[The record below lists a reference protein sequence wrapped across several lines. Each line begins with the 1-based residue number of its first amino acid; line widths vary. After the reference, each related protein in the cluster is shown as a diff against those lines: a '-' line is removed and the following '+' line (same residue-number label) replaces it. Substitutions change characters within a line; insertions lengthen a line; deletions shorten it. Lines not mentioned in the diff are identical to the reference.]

1 VVGIESP
8 STSPVEGQGRHSIPI
23 DEEVFPMA
31 EAKVGDQ
38 FITHELDEAIAIQ
51 RSIVQA
57 EESLG
62 RDHPSDS
69 TKEMIL
75 EALKQDQ
82 QFLRQLEELGRP
94 MGATGKSEEV
104 ASALEQLATQ
114 TTQSAAEASSEAY
127 EAHAVLLNLK
137 RKQQDSA
144 AAMVKIARATKNTKM
159 GEAATKFEKET
170 KASAQALSKELA
182 ALAVEIATQGRE
194 MSRTGSRGGSSRSGS
209 SSSGSR
215 SSR

>member
-1 VVGIESP
+1 
-8 STSPVEGQGRHSIPI
+8 
-23 DEEVFPMA
+23 MA
-31 EAKVGDQ
+31 EAKVGEQ

-62 RDHPSDS
+62 RDHPSPAA
-69 TKEMIL
+69 KELIL
-75 EALKQDQ
+75 QSLKQDQ

-94 MGATGKSEEV
+94 KGATGKSEEV
-104 ASALEQLATQ
+104 ATALDELATQ
-114 TTQSAAEASSEAY
+114 TTEKAAEAESEAY

-144 AAMVKIARATKNTKM
+144 AAMIKIARAMKDDEM
-159 GEAATKFEKET
+159 RDAATKFEKET

-182 ALAVEIATQGRE
+182 ALAVEIATQGRRE
-194 MSRTGSRGGSSRSGS
+194 MAGSGSRSGGSSRS
-209 SSSGSR
+209 R
-215 SSR
+215 